1 MAEPLGRHPRPAR
14 RSGLTSPGQVRTP
27 TAPAATP
34 DPAPSQEPWTSRTAG
49 ERQDAHARNHLA
61 KLLAQESSRKRATR
75 IDRWIEGKLAR
86 RSMFRLALTAVVW
99 HVVSRADEIRARVTS
114 S

>member
-14 RSGLTSPGQVRTP
+14 RSGLTSPEQVRTP

-75 IDRWIEGKLAR
+75 IDRWIEA
-86 RSMFRLALTAVVW
+86 
-99 HVVSRADEIRARVTS
+99 
-114 S
+114 